1 MVLFKIYLN
10 ICVVMW
16 NCDRSLDSI
25 YKIMYIA
32 LLVVKTKAH
41 SNK

>member
-1 MVLFKIYLN
+1 MVLLKIFLN

-16 NCDRSLDSI
+16 NCDKSLDSI
-25 YKIMYIA
+25 YKITYIH
-32 LLVVKTKAH
+32 LLVVKTKTH